1 MTPGPALLTG
11 IEEHQGLARKALQL
25 VEQWALVV
33 ARRLDVLVVEVNRQ
47 QERTLIGQG
56 DAMPGEE
63 EQGDVAPCSGFSRS
77 GRGFGSRPSEIDLGG
92 RALVRLRLGDQ
103 RQDDVEGRHF
113 QLELTGCLSAADG
126 REALGFAALPPS
138 IAARAITPSPTIN
151 PMRLCFRSQHLEA
164 AALLSPATY

>member
-77 GRGFGSRPSEIDLGG
+77 GSEGLAPVHLRSISAGVLSFVSVSAISARMMSRGDTFS
-92 RALVRLRLGDQ
+92 
-103 RQDDVEGRHF
+103 
-113 QLELTGCLSAADG
+113 LS
-126 REALGFAALPPS
+126 
-138 IAARAITPSPTIN
+138 
-151 PMRLCFRSQHLEA
+151 
-164 AALLSPATY
+164 